1 VRGDWREPSSGA
13 PAVPGLR
20 QRKHAAARP
29 AEDHANLP
37 TRSDAMTVKD
47 LCRPRAVT
55 VDRSAT
61 LAEAAQLMRSHHVG
75 ALLVTTEASGHA
87 LVSGIVTD
95 RDLALEGLTRAPGEP
110 SLRVGDIARP
120 HLVAVRGDAHLAQAV
135 QLMQEHGVRRLL
147 VVEAEGRVS
156 GVLSIDDVVHAM
168 AAQLGAV
175 AAAMR
180 GGAAHEAAQLG
191 ALPRLP
197 VHEDRSTAPPPAHRG
212 VAFLPMGTPGMH

>member
-1 VRGDWREPSSGA
+1 MNVR
-13 PAVPGLR
+13 
-20 QRKHAAARP
+20 
-29 AEDHANLP
+29 
-37 TRSDAMTVKD
+37 D

-61 LAEAAQLMRSHHVG
+61 LAEAALLMRSQLVG
-75 ALLVTTEASGHA
+75 ALLVTNEVSGHA

-95 RDLALEGLTRAPGEP
+95 RDLALEGLTRAAGEP
-110 SLRVGDIARP
+110 PLRVGDIARP
-120 HLVAVRGDAHLAQAV
+120 HLVAVRGEADLAQAV

-147 VVEAEGRVS
+147 VVEGEGRVG
-156 GVLSIDDVVHAM
+156 GVLSIDDVVDAM

-180 GGAAHEAAQLG
+180 GGAAHEAA
-191 ALPRLP
+191 LPSAPARP
-197 VHEDRSTAPPPAHRG
+197 AAREDRPAAPLPAHGG